1 MLLDKIRHHIENL
14 NKYIKRINDIINSGD
29 FKNADE
35 LTIYKQNAL
44 DIMVGLN
51 DLSKEQNFN
60 SLYNV
65 HQLFLKSIDYDNRT
79 CVKWFDK
86 EYFIDLTKSVKGLT
100 QDDYEKFVDLISYIC
115 INTLNTEANYEF
127 VKIIKNNLD
136 KDEIDNVCKAC
147 SNRVK
152 SMNETISNVFS
163 VRLKD
168 EEPVLEIGEDEL
180 LTFQKNVIKLLEQI
194 GEGCVYFGASKLK
207 NIFKDADIEKLK
219 MLYTYFEK
227 YRINCLEYYTNV
239 KVNKNLQEYYSNNII
254 QFPEIIIPGSDLR
267 CVLTQDFN
275 SVLGR
280 MFTQRELCSD
290 KFSSKEIDLYKQSIA
305 FMKNFII
312 YLRKDFYYSYTNR
325 NANGGQPDKMETVK
339 TLKEQIMKLPSTL
352 NAIQTELVMP
362 DTHVENLLKQIKRL
376 KSYFKKD
383 GAEYCIYK
391 GDYSDMFVKETKEVY
406 SPRFNSTQKEIML
419 YYLPFGR
426 IEVAVQIARLDISK
440 ENQMIHKPKGGQG
453 AKIISKYHLHIYSE
467 NDQLFSNVDL
477 TGKSKKPA
485 GYEISS
491 IISEILDEG
500 VAIKY
505 FNEEFSVPDP
515 DKGLFLSN
523 PDKDLFLSN

>member
-1 MLLDKIRHHIENL
+1 MLLDKIRYHIENL
-14 NKYIKRINDIINSGD
+14 DNYIKRINDIINNGT

-35 LTIYKQNAL
+35 LNIYKQNAL
-44 DIMVGLN
+44 DIFVGLN
-51 DLSKEQNFN
+51 NLLKEQNFN

-65 HQLFLKSIDYDNRT
+65 HQLFFKSINYDDRPR
-79 CVKWFDK
+79 VQWIDK
-86 EYFIDLTKSVKGLT
+86 EYFIDLTKSVKGLK
-100 QDDYEKFVDLISYIC
+100 QEDYEKFVDLISYIC
-115 INTLNTEANYEF
+115 INTLNTETNYEF

-136 KDEIDNVCKAC
+136 KDEIDNVCYAC

-168 EEPVLEIGEDEL
+168 EEPVLEIGENEL
-180 LTFQKNVIKLLEQI
+180 LTFQKNAIKLLEQI
-194 GEGCVYFGASKLK
+194 GEGCIYFGASKLK

-227 YRINCLEYYTNV
+227 YRVDCLEYYTNV
-239 KVNKNLQEYYSNNII
+239 KVNKNLQKYYSNNII

-267 CVLTQDFN
+267 TVLTQDFN

-312 YLRKDFYYSYTNR
+312 FLRKDFYYSYTNR
-325 NANGGQPDKMETVK
+325 NVNGGQPNKIVSVK
-339 TLKEQIMKLPSTL
+339 SIKEKIMKLPSTL
-352 NAIQTELVMP
+352 NAVQTEFVMP
-362 DTHVENLLKQIKRL
+362 DFYVENLLKQTKCL
-376 KSYFKKD
+376 KSYLKKD
-383 GAEYCIYK
+383 DAEYCIYE
-391 GDYSDMFVKETKEVY
+391 GHYSDMFVKETKEVY

-426 IEVAVQIARLDISK
+426 IDVAVQIARLDISK
-440 ENQMIHKPKGGQG
+440 EKPMIHKPKGSQG

-467 NDQLFSNVDL
+467 NDQLFSNVDIA
-477 TGKSKKPA
+477 GKSKKPA

-491 IISEILDEG
+491 IISEILDER
-500 VAIKY
+500 VAIEY
-505 FNEEFSVPDP
+505 FNEEFSVLEP
-515 DKGLFLSN
+515 N
-523 PDKDLFLSN
+523 RDLFLSN